1 MKKLL
6 PLIIQDE
13 ETKQVLS
20 LFYCNEE
27 SVKLMKETGY
37 VWRYSRQ
44 YEKQMK
50 KGATSGNTQQIVNLE
65 YDCDK
70 DALLATVNQE
80 GKNACHTYKWSCFS
94 AKKNRSWGTLE
105 TLIEVIKQRKKTGGK
120 ESYVASIVNS
130 PKKIGKKLREEA
142 AELAEAIDEKK
153 NSEVVWE
160 AADLLFFTLVALE
173 NRHVDV
179 EKVIQELKRRR
190 KE

>member
-6 PLIIQDE
+6 PLIVQDE

-27 SVKLMKETGY
+27 SIKLMKETGY

-44 YEKQMK
+44 YGKQMK
-50 KGATSGNTQQIVNLE
+50 KGATSGNTQKIISLE

-70 DALLATVNQE
+70 DALLAIVRQE
-80 GKNACHTYKWSCFS
+80 GKNACHTDKWSCFS
-94 AKKNRSWGTLE
+94 EKKNRSWGAIE
-105 TLIEVIKQRKKTGGK
+105 ELINVIKQRKKNGGK

-130 PKKIGKKLREEA
+130 QNKIGEKLREEA
-142 AELAEAIDEKK
+142 AELAEAIGEKED
-153 NSEVVWE
+153 SEVIWE
-160 AADLLFFTLVALE
+160 AGDLLFFTLVALE
-173 NRHVDV
+173 NRNIDV

-190 KE
+190 K